1 MDNKYQTLQIIFDLV
16 KNDARPTKTVVY
28 PNEIIVRQQFAWH
41 DIVTHLNELKA
52 AHLINILQHSPAVI
66 LITEAGVQYILS
78 LKSKTGNVLY
88 AA

>member
-1 MDNKYQTLQIIFDLV
+1 MENKYQTLQTIFDLV

-28 PNEIIVRQQFAWH
+28 PNEIIVRQNFAWD

-66 LITEAGVQYILS
+66 LITEEGIQHVLS
-78 LKSKTGNVLY
+78 LRSKSGNVLY